1 MDSPSRQTKERSIA
15 SLLKTFFHNF
25 LNEQIVRRLTSDFTV
40 ELHSRLGRTRI
51 VLAGM
56 SASAVILLRPESS

>member
-25 LNEQIVRRLTSDFTV
+25 LNEQIVRRLGSDFTV
-40 ELHSRLGRTRI
+40 ELHSRGIANRARFCET
-51 VLAGM
+51 
-56 SASAVILLRPESS
+56 PNF